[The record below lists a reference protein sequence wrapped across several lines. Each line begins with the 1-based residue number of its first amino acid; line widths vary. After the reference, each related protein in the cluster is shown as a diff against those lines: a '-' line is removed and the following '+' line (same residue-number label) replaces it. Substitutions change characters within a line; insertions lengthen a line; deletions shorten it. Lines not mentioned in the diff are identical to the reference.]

1 MWRVNSLEKPLLLG
15 TIEGRRRR
23 AWQRMRCLDG
33 ITDSMDMSSSKLQ
46 ETVKERGAWCAA
58 VHGAAMSQNNSNN
71 KIIFF
76 HSSVPDLFPHSCCSD
91 TMYRRIHVFPGI
103 TERLLSKALQGIRN
117 IHAAFSICKL
127 FPSDR
132 RVKHSNNFSTYGV
145 WKVWWKLSKSRT
157 TRLPGK
163 EGSLF
168 HLRRSKPVSLLSWH
182 LAWALDSEWSFG

>member
-15 TIEGRRRR
+15 KMEGRRRR

-33 ITDSMDMSSSKLQ
+33 ITDSMDMSSNKLQ
-46 ETVKERGAWCAA
+46 EIVKEREAWCAA

-71 KIIFF
+71 KIILF

-91 TMYRRIHVFPGI
+91 TMYRRIHIFPGI
-103 TERLLSKALQGIRN
+103 IEHLLSKALQGIRN
-117 IHAAFSICKL
+117 IQAAFSICKL

-157 TRLPGK
+157 ARLPGK